1 MGIPRQSEPHSWTLL
16 LGEMFGTS
24 LYRRL
29 ADSHHSCGDTRNRS
43 QVKTRPPLPV
53 RTACHD
59 GKARGSLPNYLFL
72 VFLRR
77 LPLLL
82 DYLHLYLWHEYRNWF
97 AFLRPLLRFLWLS
110 PSIVSFAHG
119 YTSIFP
125 KLLLLLGS
133 QQLFCSL
140 PFLYPTPPRRPRSRR

>member
-1 MGIPRQSEPHSWTLL
+1 MALPRRSEVRSWTLL
-16 LGEMFGTS
+16 LGQMFGTS

-29 ADSHHSCGDTRNRS
+29 ADSHHSCADTRSSS
-43 QVKTRPPLPV
+43 QAKTRPCLPV
-53 RTACHD
+53 PAACHD
-59 GKARGSLPNYLFL
+59 GKARGRLPNYLFL
-72 VFLRR
+72 VFFRG

-82 DYLHLYLWHEYRNWF
+82 DYLHLHLWHEYRNWF
-97 AFLRPLLRFLWLS
+97 ALLPPLLGFLWLS

-140 PFLYPTPPRRPRSRR
+140 PFLDPMPPRRPRSRR